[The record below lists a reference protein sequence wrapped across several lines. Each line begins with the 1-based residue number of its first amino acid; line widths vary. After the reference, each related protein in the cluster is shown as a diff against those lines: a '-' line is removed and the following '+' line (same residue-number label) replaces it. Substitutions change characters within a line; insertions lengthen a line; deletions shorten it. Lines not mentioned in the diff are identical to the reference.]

1 MANGTKDFGSPT
13 SWDDL
18 YLNPNVDY
26 TAPGV
31 DIKDYTRNVVGTAP
45 ITISGGGGGG
55 GTPPASG
62 GRGAVNIPAANFNYG
77 LDSGYF
83 ANQNAN
89 ITAEGAY
96 GPSNFTSQ
104 QSNIQVST
112 PPPSSG
118 GFKNPLAGIGQN
130 QAAMGGIIGGAAGIV
145 QGLVGRGRRRRAQ
158 VAAQGQYDTMLAEY
172 QNLDTSNLYANV
184 ENQYAD
190 MENVYEDATVNR
202 QQAEFERDMFQQQ
215 QANIMSDLSAAAG
228 GSGIAGLAQALSN
241 QGLIARR
248 QASAT
253 IGMQEKQNQDMK
265 LREASRLQQMERTGE
280 ARAEAMRLAGAER
293 ARGLEYRQTG
303 TMLGMSQQ
311 RLVAANQAVA
321 QGNAA
326 LYGGIGKVI
335 GGVAGFALGGPAGA
349 TLGSKLGGSLAG
361 Q

>member
-45 ITISGGGGGG
+45 ITTSGGGGGRRTSPMDMI
-55 GTPPASG
+55 TPIQSIGATPLQTTSFTSG
-62 GRGAVNIPAANFNYG
+62 GPIQATSPVGDVQYNIKGFDYSSPVGDQFG
-77 LDSGYF
+77 SG
-83 ANQNAN
+83 
-89 ITAEGAY
+89 
-96 GPSNFTSQ
+96 S
-104 QSNIQVST
+104 
-112 PPPSSG
+112 
-118 GFKNPLAGIGQN
+118 NPLAGIGQN
-130 QAAMGGIIGGAAGIV
+130 QAAMAGIIGGAAGIV

-158 VAAQGQYDTMLAEY
+158 AAAQTQYDTMLAEY

-335 GGVAGFALGGPAGA
+335 GGVAGFALGGPAGSA
-349 TLGSKLGGSLAG
+349 LASSLVK
-361 Q
+361 